1 MSRVTY
7 DAGNLTIEV
16 DGLDTVAAA
25 LGGLRFGPLCLGAA
39 ACAMVDAAHMR
50 KIIYNSEAVIGDIK
64 SERGKDET
72 NIKIFEGVQKG
83 MHLCSVI

>member
-1 MSRVTY
+1 MKPVPHGTGFLVY
-7 DAGNLTIEV
+7 
-16 DGLDTVAAA
+16 
-25 LGGLRFGPLCLGAA
+25 RFL
-39 ACAMVDAAHMR
+39 VYMR

>member
-1 MSRVTY
+1 
-7 DAGNLTIEV
+7 
-16 DGLDTVAAA
+16 
-25 LGGLRFGPLCLGAA
+25 
-39 ACAMVDAAHMR
+39 MVLVFSVSFSCIYE

-72 NIKIFEGVQKG
+72 DIKIFEGVQKG

>member
-1 MSRVTY
+1 MV
-7 DAGNLTIEV
+7 
-16 DGLDTVAAA
+16 LDCWCIVF
-25 LGGLRFGPLCLGAA
+25 LVY
-39 ACAMVDAAHMR
+39 MI

-72 NIKIFEGVQKG
+72 DIKIFEGVQKG